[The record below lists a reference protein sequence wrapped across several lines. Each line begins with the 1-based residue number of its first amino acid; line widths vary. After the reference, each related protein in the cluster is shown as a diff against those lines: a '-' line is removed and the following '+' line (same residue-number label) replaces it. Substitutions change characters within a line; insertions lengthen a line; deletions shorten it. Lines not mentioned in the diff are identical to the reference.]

1 MDENLKKIIPF
12 AKKYKS
18 NVIGNISFNILY
30 ALFGTL
36 GMVFIMPVLSVLFD
50 ERKKDVIEL
59 PEYTGF
65 IDAVGNWQDYIAY
78 YVKQFSTEY
87 GVQYG
92 WAKVNEITDPLAIIN
107 AEAQLGAGRV
117 FKVASI
123 VESTVDSQQG

>member
-18 NVIGNISFNILY
+18 NVIGNVSFNILY

-50 ERKKDVIEL
+50 ERKTEVVKL

-92 WAKVNEITDPLAIIN
+92 LMFTVAIVLITFLLKNFFAY
-107 AEAQLGAGRV
+107 LH
-117 FKVASI
+117 
-123 VESTVDSQQG
+123 

>member
-1 MDENLKKIIPF
+1 
-12 AKKYKS
+12 
-18 NVIGNISFNILY
+18 
-30 ALFGTL
+30 
-36 GMVFIMPVLSVLFD
+36 MPVLSVLFD

-92 WAKVNEITDPLAIIN
+92 WTKVNEITDPLAIIN

-123 VESTVDSQQG
+123 AESTVETQQG